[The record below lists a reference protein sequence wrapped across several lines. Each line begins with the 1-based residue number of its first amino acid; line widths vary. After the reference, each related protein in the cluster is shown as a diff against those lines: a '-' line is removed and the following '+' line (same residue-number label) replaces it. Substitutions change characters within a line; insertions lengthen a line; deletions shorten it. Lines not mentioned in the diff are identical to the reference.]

1 MVSGGM
7 GGGSFWTVIFS
18 VKSEARSELRLSR
31 GAEVGMRRSGC
42 EGSPRGGRRTHCRG
56 TGGRGQREG
65 VRARLSR
72 AATRL
77 LLWASRTLVPPVTW
91 DLGSPAHPHPSWQG
105 SMAPSP
111 VLLTWNPQG
120 CPHRRQHCRVSHT
133 RQRVSPTIPQE
144 VLTGQ
149 VVPTTCWRWLC
160 NQAPL
165 SSKLGAHSQKVEG
178 PFPPSPLAH
187 FNSFPS
193 FPSFTEMQLT
203 RNTVGLAAHC
213 DDPMRVHT
221 VERWRGTLS

>member
-1 MVSGGM
+1 M

-111 VLLTWNPQG
+111 SYLPGILRDAPTGASTAEFHTPGRG
-120 CPHRRQHCRVSHT
+120 CH
-133 RQRVSPTIPQE
+133 
-144 VLTGQ
+144 
-149 VVPTTCWRWLC
+149 
-160 NQAPL
+160 
-165 SSKLGAHSQKVEG
+165 
-178 PFPPSPLAH
+178 PPSPKRSSQAKLFLPRAGDGFATRLH
-187 FNSFPS
+187 CPPS
-193 FPSFTEMQLT
+193 WVPTPRRWKGPSHLPLWHIST
-203 RNTVGLAAHC
+203 
-213 DDPMRVHT
+213 PSP
-221 VERWRGTLS
+221 LSPALLRCN

>member
-1 MVSGGM
+1 M

-31 GAEVGMRRSGC
+31 GTEVGRRRSGC

-56 TGGRGQREG
+56 AGGRRRREG

-77 LLWASRTLVPPVTW
+77 SLWASSTLVPPVTR

-120 CPHRRQHCRVSHT
+120 CPHKAPDLQNFT
-133 RQRVSPTIPQE
+133 
-144 VLTGQ
+144 
-149 VVPTTCWRWLC
+149 
-160 NQAPL
+160 NQAEGVTHHPPRGPHGPSCSCHVLAMALQPGSTVLQAGRPL
-165 SSKLGAHSQKVEG
+165 PERGRALAHLPLWHIST
-178 PFPPSPLAH
+178 PSPL
-187 FNSFPS
+187 FP
-193 FPSFTEMQLT
+193 QLY
-203 RNTVGLAAHC
+203 RDAV
-213 DDPMRVHT
+213 DM
-221 VERWRGTLS
+221 

>member
-1 MVSGGM
+1 M
-7 GGGSFWTVIFS
+7 IFS

-111 VLLTWNPQG
+111 VLLTWNPRMPPQAPALQSFTHQAEGVTHHPPRGPHRPSCSYHVLAMALQPGSTVLQAG
-120 CPHRRQHCRVSHT
+120 CPLPEGGRAL
-133 RQRVSPTIPQE
+133 PT
-144 VLTGQ
+144 
-149 VVPTTCWRWLC
+149 
-160 NQAPL
+160 
-165 SSKLGAHSQKVEG
+165 
-178 PFPPSPLAH
+178 
-187 FNSFPS
+187 FPS
-193 FPSFTEMQLT
+193 GTFQLLPLFPQLY
-203 RNTVGLAAHC
+203 
-213 DDPMRVHT
+213 
-221 VERWRGTLS
+221 